1 MSEISSNKKGN
12 FYPYEM
18 RWLFMNHG
26 LTLQIEKPQ
35 ASADEEIGNVEKD
48 QVYQGLGGKMYREEP
63 EKLQASSRA
72 ARTQHSILC
81 FLLFSLGFYGN

>member
-12 FYPYEM
+12 FYPYET

-26 LTLQIEKPQ
+26 LTLQMEKPQ

-48 QVYQGLGGKMYREEP
+48 QVYQGLGGKMYKEEP

-72 ARTQHSILC
+72 ARTQHSIPTL
-81 FLLFSLGFYGN
+81 FLAFLTWFLR